1 MKDIVKPGLVLL
13 VVTFVAA
20 LCLGFVHEITKEP
33 IARQLYQAMN
43 ASMSAILPQADTYVE
58 VEYFH
63 PSNYSPIFNV
73 TRGEA
78 SGEVVGYIVGASKLG
93 YSGRIDVLVGLDTEG
108 VIQGITILR
117 HTETPGLGANAA
129 LPVFTDQFVGGYGA
143 MRTTRSAHPA
153 LHEVT
158 IITAST
164 ITTDSIVDAVNAAL
178 DHFEQNLR

>member
-1 MKDIVKPGLVLL
+1 MREIVKPGLVLL
-13 VVTFVAA
+13 AVTFVAA
-20 LCLGFVHEITKEP
+20 LCLGFVHELTKEP

-43 ASMSAILPQADTYVE
+43 ASMSSILPQADTYAE
-58 VEYFH
+58 VDFYQ
-63 PSNYSPIFNV
+63 YAGSPIFNV

-78 SGEVVGYIVGASKLG
+78 NGEVVGYIVGAGKPG
-93 YSGRIDVLVGLDTEG
+93 YSGRIDVLVGLDLEG

-143 MRTTRSAHPA
+143 MRTTRSDSPA

-178 DHFEQNLR
+178 DYFEQNLR

>member
-33 IARQLYQAMN
+33 IARQLYQALN
-43 ASMSAILPQADTYVE
+43 ASMSAILPQADTYIE
-58 VEYFH
+58 MEYSV
-63 PSNYSPIFNV
+63 PSGGTLFNL

-78 SGEVVGYIVGASKLG
+78 NGETVGYIIGASKPG
-93 YSGRIDVLVGLDTEG
+93 YSGRIDVLVGLDIEG

-129 LPVFTDQFVGGYGA
+129 LPVFTDQFIGGYGA
-143 MRTTRSAHPA
+143 MRTTRSGYPG
-153 LHEVT
+153 LHEVS

-178 DHFEQNLR
+178 DYFNENLR